1 MKAQYNPSAAPELA
15 VIKQEVEKFLSIEDI
30 AAPSRTYEYAMAR
43 WLYIKLAKDFTNYS
57 TMIIGSA
64 IKRDH
69 STVVHA
75 LDALGFELSYNKDL
89 QTKYDE
95 LLIIMADALHNNTL
109 AIIDTK
115 INKLKNKL
123 ASLEAIKTKLNY
135 NELTYT
141 EFKNQGHEQVFWS

>member
-15 VIKQEVEKFLSIEDI
+15 VIKQEVEKFLNIEDI
-30 AAPSRTYEYAMAR
+30 ASKSRTYEYAMAR

-75 LDALGFELSYNKDL
+75 LDALNFELSYNKDL

-95 LLIIMADALHNNTL
+95 LLIILADALHNNTL
-109 AIIDTK
+109 QVLETK
-115 INKLKNKL
+115 ITKLKTKL
-123 ASLEAIKTKLNY
+123 ASLEAIKTKLSYDNP
-135 NELTYT
+135 THS
-141 EFKNQGHEQVFWS
+141 EFKNQSYEQVFWS